1 MELLIGI
8 SSNDGQNLLEDHV
21 GNSKYFYVYR
31 FTEQG
36 ESFVERRKNIKFHE
50 DESIKHGDPGKAQ
63 ATAEVLKGLDAI
75 TGLRFGPNINRLL
88 KKYVCIIIKR
98 RTVEEAITV
107 LRVHIEHIV
116 QAKEK
121 GENRKHLILS

>member
-8 SSNDGQNLLEDHV
+8 GSNDGQHLLKDHF

-36 ESFVERRKNIKFHE
+36 ESFVECRKNVKYHE

-75 TGLRFGPNINRLL
+75 AGLRFGPNINRLL
-88 KKYVCIIIKR
+88 KKYVCIIVKR
-98 RTVEEAITV
+98 QTIEDAITV
-107 LRVHIEHIV
+107 LREHVEHIV
-116 QAKEK
+116 EAKEK
-121 GENRKHLILS
+121 GETRKHLVLN